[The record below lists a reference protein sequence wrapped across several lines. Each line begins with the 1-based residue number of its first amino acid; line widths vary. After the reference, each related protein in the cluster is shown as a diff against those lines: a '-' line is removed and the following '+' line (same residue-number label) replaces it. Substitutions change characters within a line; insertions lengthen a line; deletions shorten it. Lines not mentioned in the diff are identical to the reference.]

1 MPNASDI
8 TAAPEAATACL
19 STGWL
24 AEFTL
29 GAARHGRSIQR
40 WIGKATAPKPRTRS
54 SRPYRPPTWE

>member
-24 AEFTL
+24 AS
-29 GAARHGRSIQR
+29 AARHGRSIQR
-40 WIGKATAPKPRTRS
+40 WIGKAAAPKPRTRS
-54 SRPYRPPTWE
+54 SRPDRPPTWE

>member
-8 TAAPEAATACL
+8 NAAPEATQACL

-24 AEFTL
+24 A
-29 GAARHGRSIQR
+29 GAAKRGRSIQR
-40 WIGKATAPKPRTRS
+40 WIDKATAPKPRSRS